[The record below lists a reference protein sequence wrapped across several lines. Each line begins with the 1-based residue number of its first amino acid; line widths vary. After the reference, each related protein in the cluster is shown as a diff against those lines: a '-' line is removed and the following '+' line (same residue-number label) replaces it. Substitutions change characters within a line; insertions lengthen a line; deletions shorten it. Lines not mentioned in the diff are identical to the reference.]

1 MLIIIALIIAALI
14 TTVLV
19 LASTKPESFKIQRS
33 ITIQAAPETIFAL
46 IQDFKQWANWSPWE
60 HLDPSMNRHYSGAEN
75 GLGAIYE
82 WNGKGKVG
90 AGRMEIIQINAPTQ
104 ILIKLDFIKPFEGHN
119 QAEFTLTAEGN
130 STNLSWTMTGPS
142 PFMSKVMQV
151 FCDLDAMIGKD
162 FEAGL
167 VNVKNKA
174 EGVS

>member
-1 MLIIIALIIAALI
+1 MLIILALIIAALI
-14 TTVLV
+14 ATVLV
-19 LASTKPESFKIQRS
+19 LASSKPESFKIQRS
-33 ITIQAAPETIFAL
+33 VTIQAAPETVFAL

-60 HLDPSMNRHYSGAEN
+60 HLDPSMNRHYSGAES

-82 WNGKGKVG
+82 WDGKGKVG

-119 QAEFTLTAEGN
+119 QAEFVLTTEGN

-151 FCDLDAMIGKD
+151 FLI
-162 FEAGL
+162 L
-167 VNVKNKA
+167 TR
-174 EGVS
+174 